1 MQRSGRVLVVG
12 ASGTIGRALLAGLC
26 SRPSCGAHR
35 RVVLLERCRDAAPYE
50 IAGEGH
56 VDLTSHG
63 ALAPWLSIDLVAVVF
78 LAGVGSDAA
87 RRKPELSLAIHLH
100 SFVELLNWAGRLTAP
115 PRVIYASSTAARL
128 ADSASNT
135 YGAQKLAAEVALNDS
150 GVPGIALRF
159 PTVMPRSND
168 PTSPTLFLNAAF
180 TTIAARDP
188 YVWPIHID
196 REMRLMSHR
205 AAAKHILSAL
215 GIPRACKPV
224 TLELPAT
231 IATPRNICDAL
242 EAPSHC
248 RIASIMP
255 DIEAT
260 LAKRPVNVACDYAL
274 DLGFD
279 AAESLGVLIDNVI
292 RSARP

>member
-1 MQRSGRVLVVG
+1 MQRTGKVLVVG
-12 ASGTIGRALLAGLC
+12 ASGIIGRALLAGLG
-26 SRPSCGAHR
+26 SMPSCGPHC
-35 RVVLLERCRDAAPYE
+35 RVVLLEHCRDAAHYE
-50 IAGEGH
+50 IAREGY
-56 VDLTSHG
+56 VDLTSHRS
-63 ALAPWLSIDLVAVVF
+63 LAPWLSIDLDAVIF

-87 RRKPELSLAIHLH
+87 RRKPKLSLAIHLH

-128 ADSASNT
+128 VDSTSNT

-159 PTVMPRSND
+159 PTIMPRSND
-168 PTSPTLFLNAAF
+168 PTSLTLFLNAAF
-180 TTIAARDP
+180 TTIAAKEP

-196 REMRLMSHR
+196 REIRLMSHR
-205 AAAKHILSAL
+205 AAAKHIRSAL
-215 GIPRACKPV
+215 GLPRPSKPF

-231 IATPRNICDAL
+231 VATPRNICDAL
-242 EAPSHC
+242 DSPSHC
-248 RIASIMP
+248 RIASIIP

-260 LAKRPVNVACDYAL
+260 LASRPVNVACKYAL

-279 AAESLGVLIDNVI
+279 AAEPLDVLVDNFI
-292 RSARP
+292 RSV